1 MSDSCLEKPGS
12 VGPPGKK
19 AVADMGRSNLIAAG
33 GALLL
38 GALLVWACWIC
49 CERLEKRYIHA
60 LAPEFN
66 AEKLQGVVLQSHAF
80 EEPELLVFYGSSEL
94 GKTMPNNANQ
104 FFEDYPTGF
113 RVFPVGKPG
122 TTSLAVLQKVAGVG
136 AGVRG
141 KRLAFS
147 ISPGWFF
154 TEIFDPSFYEGNFSE
169 MQAHELAFS
178 SELSHALKR
187 DVARRMLAFPKT
199 LESRPLLGFTL
210 RHLAKDRWIDRVFYG
225 LAWPLGKLQSSVA
238 RMQDHVEAAIYILE
252 WDEKLNPDPRRGLR
266 TLNWNELLKKA
277 AKFVNAAAVQAKR
290 NEIAKKKIPRASRD
304 GVFMQSLVKAREWT
318 DFELLLR
325 TFVELGAKP
334 LLLSIPIEDIR
345 LEAYGISDSSRAAYT
360 GRLRKLAAKY
370 DIPLADFPGS
380 EASPGFTVDFLDHLS
395 GEGWLYYNKALDD
408 FFHGRFWAQP
418 VPAEAPEK
426 P

>member
-1 MSDSCLEKPGS
+1 MSEPPVEKPANP
-12 VGPPGKK
+12 VAPGKA
-19 AVADMGRSNLIAAG
+19 AVAGASRRNLWAAG
-33 GALLL
+33 GAVLL
-38 GALLVWACWIC
+38 GALWVWISMVW

-66 AEKLQGVVLQSHAF
+66 AEKLQGVALQSHAF
-80 EEPELLVFYGSSEL
+80 QEPELLVFYGSSEL

-122 TTSLAVLQKVAGVG
+122 TTSLAILQKVAGVG

-141 KRLAFS
+141 KKLAFS

-169 MQAHELAFS
+169 MQANELAFS
-178 SELSHALKR
+178 AELSHALKR

-199 LESRPLLGFTL
+199 LQSRPLLRFTL
-210 RHLAKDRWIDRVFYG
+210 GRLAKDRWVDRFFYG
-225 LAWPLGKLQSSVA
+225 LVWPLGKLHCAVA
-238 RMQDHVEAAIYILE
+238 RMQDHVEAALYILE
-252 WDEKLNPDPRRGLR
+252 WDEKLNPSPRRGLR
-266 TLNWNELLKKA
+266 GLNWSELLKKA
-277 AKFVNAAAVQAKR
+277 AKFVNAAVIQAKR
-290 NEIAKKKIPRASRD
+290 NEIAKKQIPKSSRD
-304 GVFMQSLVKAREWT
+304 GVFMESLVRAREWT

-325 TFVELGAKP
+325 TFVELGAQP

-345 LEAYGISDSSRAAYT
+345 LEVYGISASSRAAYT
-360 GRLRKLAAKY
+360 GRMRKLANKY
-370 DIPLADFPGS
+370 GIPLADFPGS

-395 GEGWLYYNKALDD
+395 GEGWLHYNKALDD
-408 FFHGRFWAQP
+408 FFHGRFQSQP
-418 VPAEAPEK
+418 VPGAAQATP
-426 P
+426 

>member
-1 MSDSCLEKPGS
+1 MSDSSSEKPS
-12 VGPPGKK
+12 SPVAPRKA
-19 AVADMGRSNLIAAG
+19 AVADAGARNLIAAG

-38 GALLVWACWIC
+38 GALLVWACWTW

-66 AEKLQGVVLQSHAF
+66 AEKLQGVVLQRHAF

-94 GKTMPNNANQ
+94 HKTMPNNANQ
-104 FFEDYPTGF
+104 FFADYPTGF

-141 KRLAFS
+141 KKLAFS

-154 TEIFDPSFYEGNFSE
+154 TEVFDPSFYEGNFSE
-169 MQAHELAFS
+169 MQAYEMAFS

-199 LESRPLLGFTL
+199 LNSRPLLRFTL
-210 RHLAKDRWIDRVFYG
+210 SHLARDRWLDRILYG
-225 LAWPLGKLQSSVA
+225 LVWPLGKLHSGVA
-238 RMQDHVEAAIYILE
+238 RMQDHVESALYILE
-252 WDEKLNPDPRRGLR
+252 WDEKLNPTPRRGLR
-266 TLNWNELLKKA
+266 GLNWSELLKKA
-277 AKFVNAAAVQAKR
+277 AKFVNAAAVQSKLK
-290 NEIAKKKIPRASRD
+290 EIAKKKIPKSSRD
-304 GVFMQSLVKAREWT
+304 LVFMESLVRAREWT

-325 TFVELGAKP
+325 TFVELGAQP

-345 LEAYGISDSSRAAYT
+345 LEVYGISASSRAAYT
-360 GRLRKLAAKY
+360 GRLRKLATKY
-370 DIPLADFPGS
+370 NIPLADFPAS

-408 FFHGRFWAQP
+408 FYHGRFLSA
-418 VPAEAPEK
+418 PASGEVPEK

>member
-1 MSDSCLEKPGS
+1 M
-12 VGPPGKK
+12 
-19 AVADMGRSNLIAAG
+19 
-33 GALLL
+33 

-141 KRLAFS
+141 KKLAFS

-199 LESRPLLGFTL
+199 LEGRPLLGFTL
-210 RHLAKDRWIDRVFYG
+210 RRLAKDRWIDRVLYG
-225 LAWPLGKLQSSVA
+225 LVWPLGKLQSGVA
-238 RMQDHVEAAIYILE
+238 RMQDHVEATIYILE
-252 WDEKLNPDPRRGLR
+252 WDEKLNHDPRRGLR
-266 TLNWNELLKKA
+266 ALNWNELLKKA
-277 AKFVNAAAVQAKR
+277 AKFVNAASVQAKR
-290 NEIAKKKIPRASRD
+290 NEIARKKIPGASRD

-325 TFVELGAKP
+325 TFVELGAQP
-334 LLLSIPIEDIR
+334 LLLSIPVEDIR
-345 LEAYGISDSSRAAYT
+345 LEAYGISASSRAAYT
-360 GRLRKLAAKY
+360 GRLRKLSAKY

-408 FFHGRFWAQP
+408 FFHGRFRAQS
-418 VPAEAPEK
+418 VPLEAPQK

>member
-1 MSDSCLEKPGS
+1 MSDPSSEKPVS
-12 VGPPGKK
+12 PAAPEKK
-19 AVADMGRSNLIAAG
+19 AAVEAGRRNLIAGG

-141 KRLAFS
+141 KKLAFS

-199 LESRPLLGFTL
+199 LEGRPLLGFTL
-210 RHLAKDRWIDRVFYG
+210 RRLAKDRWIDRVLYG
-225 LAWPLGKLQSSVA
+225 LVWPLGKLQSGVA
-238 RMQDHVEAAIYILE
+238 RMQDHVEATIYILE
-252 WDEKLNPDPRRGLR
+252 WDEKLNHDPRRGLR
-266 TLNWNELLKKA
+266 ALNWNELLKKA
-277 AKFVNAAAVQAKR
+277 AKFVNAASVQAKR
-290 NEIAKKKIPRASRD
+290 NEIARKKIPGASRD

-325 TFVELGAKP
+325 TFVELGAQP
-334 LLLSIPIEDIR
+334 LLFLRRQGPPALLAHLTAEPADQQAAAEHR
-345 LEAYGISDSSRAAYT
+345 HHRRA
-360 GRLRKLAAKY
+360 
-370 DIPLADFPGS
+370 
-380 EASPGFTVDFLDHLS
+380 
-395 GEGWLYYNKALDD
+395 
-408 FFHGRFWAQP
+408 AQP
-418 VPAEAPEK
+418 VRAGYEHQAQQQQHGPPNGIAGPA
-426 P
+426 